1 MIHEFE
7 GKNEKEAIDNAI
19 ESLGLNR
26 DEIDVEILENKK
38 KSFFFGGGG
47 KVKIRVH
54 LSEVQDEFIEPES
67 EAERKIQQ
75 FLSEI
80 VSRMG
85 FEADV
90 ELTGREEG
98 KLKFDINS
106 EHSAIVIGRQ
116 GKTLDAFQLLCN
128 IYAGRIDEHKLK
140 IIVDAENYRERREA
154 QLVRMANKVA
164 DQVRRSKSSR
174 LLDPMN
180 PFERR
185 LIHTALNKRKN
196 IETISEGDGLYKK
209 IRVLYR
215 E

>member
-7 GKNEKEAIDNAI
+7 GKSEKEAIDNAI

-75 FLSEI
+75 FLFEI

-98 KLKFDINS
+98 KLKFDIHS

-164 DQVRRSKSSR
+164 DQVRRSRSSR

-209 IRVLYR
+209 IRVLYK

>member
-7 GKNEKEAIDNAI
+7 GKSEKEAIDNAI

-67 EAERKIQQ
+67 EAEQKIQQ
-75 FLSEI
+75 FLFEI

-98 KLKFDINS
+98 KLKFDIHS

-164 DQVRRSKSSR
+164 DQVRRSRSSR